1 MFGHPSSPSQ
11 IYSYGAHA
19 PTTHGALVEAQLQAA
34 HRYRNA
40 LVALERS
47 RRTRVTEALQ
57 AHDPGLPA
65 LEAQMTA
72 LADTLATVRADLRRQ
87 HAHARR
93 HASPEAQRREIAA
106 LRDQLARLRAAV
118 KVRKTRLFA
127 DGRLRAMLA
136 AIDDE
141 MAARQK
147 ALRAASALYWGTYL
161 AVEEG
166 LARARHGPPP
176 QFHRWT
182 GDGKLAVQLQGGLT
196 VADACRGADTRLRL
210 VPVAAGA
217 YAPGA
222 PRRLR
227 RTHASLRIGSDRRA
241 PVWAE
246 VPVVLHRPLPTN
258 ATIKWV
264 YLVRRHVA
272 TQTEW
277 RLQFVVTQAEGFGKA
292 DAAATG
298 TVAVDVGWRRL
309 AAGLRVAYWVGD
321 DGAEGQLV
329 LPEAILTRLQ
339 KVEALQS
346 VRDTHFNTMRGVLVD
361 WLHAHRPPAWLQ
373 ERTPGLPAWRS
384 PTRLA
389 ALAVH
394 WRDHRFA
401 GDQTIY
407 RALEA
412 WRVQDKHLY
421 EWQAHQR
428 QRTLRWRDELYRRFA
443 AGLRRR
449 YRTGVIEDTD
459 WRQLQ
464 HRPAPE
470 ATAPAGGVRHY
481 QRLGAPGRLLAYVR
495 ESLTEV
501 VEVDATD
508 STQRCSTCSQRMHFD
523 AANLMALCPHCGARH
538 DQDQNACK
546 NLLRVAAGGGI
557 LAATGDARADHPSAR
572 GVG

>member
-19 PTTHGALVEAQLQAA
+19 PTTNGALVEAQLWAA

-40 LVALERS
+40 LVELERS
-47 RRTRVTEALQ
+47 RRTRVAEALQ
-57 AHDPGLPA
+57 THDPGLLA

-87 HAHARR
+87 HAYARR
-93 HASPEAQRREIAA
+93 HAVTEDQRREIAA
-106 LRDQLARLRAAV
+106 LRDRLARLRVDV
-118 KVRKTRLFA
+118 KARKTQLFA

-141 MAARQK
+141 IAARQK
-147 ALRAASALYWGTYL
+147 SLRAASALYWGTYL

-176 QFHRWT
+176 QFHRWM
-182 GDGKLAVQLQGGLT
+182 GDGKLAVQLQGGLA
-196 VADACRGADTRLRL
+196 VADAFRGEDTRLRL

-227 RTHASLRIGSDRRA
+227 RTHAYLRIGSDRRA

-246 VPVVLHRPLPTN
+246 VPVVLHRPLPAN

-264 YLVRRHVA
+264 YLLRRHVA
-272 TQTEW
+272 THAEW
-277 RLQFVVTQAEGFGKA
+277 RLQFVVTQAEGFMKA
-292 DAAATG
+292 DAASMG

-309 AAGLRVAYWVGD
+309 ASGLRVAYWVGD
-321 DGAEGQLV
+321 DGMEGQLV
-329 LPEAILTRLQ
+329 LPEAILTRLR

-346 VRDTHFNTMRGVLVD
+346 LRDTNCNAMRGALVG
-361 WLHAHRPPAWLQ
+361 WLHEHSHPAWLQ
-373 ERTPGLPAWRS
+373 ERAAGLTAWRS
-384 PTRLA
+384 PARLA
-389 ALAVH
+389 ALAAH
-394 WRDHRFA
+394 WRDRRFA
-401 GDQTIY
+401 GDQAIY

-428 QRTLRWRDELYRRFA
+428 QRTLRWRDELYRHFA

-449 YRTGVIEDTD
+449 YRTCVIEDTD

-464 HRPAPE
+464 RRAVPEAPAP
-470 ATAPAGGVRHY
+470 ADGVHHH
-481 QRLGAPGRLLAYVR
+481 QRLGAPGHLLAYVR

-508 STQRCSTCSQRMHFD
+508 STQRCSTCSQLMHFD
-523 AANLMALCPHCGARH
+523 AANLVAFCPHCGAQH

-557 LAATGDARADHPSAR
+557 LAETGDARTDHPSAR